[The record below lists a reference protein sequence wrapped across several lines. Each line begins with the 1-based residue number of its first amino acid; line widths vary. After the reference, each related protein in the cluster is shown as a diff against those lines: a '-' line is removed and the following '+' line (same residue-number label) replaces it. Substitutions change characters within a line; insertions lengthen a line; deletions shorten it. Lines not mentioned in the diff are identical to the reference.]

1 MSSGLWRKRPPGGV
15 GVSRKWEYDPD
26 EEYVLGDS
34 PPAFVIEVMRKA
46 DELVRAAEAFCLDG
60 TKYEGMSPSG
70 DTAHVGGGFFVYLV
84 VPRHER
90 VYIRQVTWI

>member
-1 MSSGLWRKRPPGGV
+1 M
-15 GVSRKWEYDPD
+15 
-26 EEYVLGDS
+26 
-34 PPAFVIEVMRKA
+34 KA
-46 DELVRAAEAFCLDG
+46 DELVRAAEAFYLDG